1 MISKTNLSV
10 FQIVINCLTFS
21 VYGIIISFQLWKVN
35 DFIPKMEYNINME
48 IKEKIELEEKY
59 LAKFSERLRELRLEK
74 KLSIMDLSK
83 EIKVGVGSI
92 FRWENKQADIGASQ
106 LVVLAKFFDVTT
118 DYLVGLED

>member
-10 FQIVINCLTFS
+10 FQVVKNCLTFS